1 LGLILIIFLLPHIKV
16 VMVVGS
22 IMKPTTKKTSLLSV
36 CDVTERTKQLCSKK
50 EKKRRAPDQTENERE
65 KETRE
70 EARGD
75 CSLKKKHNILFIYL
89 FIYLCRM

>member
-1 LGLILIIFLLPHIKV
+1 
-16 VMVVGS
+16 
-22 IMKPTTKKTSLLSV
+22 MKPTTKKTSLLSV
-36 CDVTERTKQLCSKK
+36 CDVTERERERNSCAPRKK
-50 EKKRRAPDQTENERE
+50 CEEKKGGRQTENERE

-89 FIYLCRM
+89 FIYVE